1 MVKFKFYIL
10 ILIILSLSCKLS
22 AQDNQIEAKKN
33 ELSKLKEEISQL
45 ENQFAQ
51 KSKSEKKSL
60 ADYENISK
68 QSFLLNKL
76 IGQLR
81 KEENQKQKE
90 INNLLEEINLIE
102 TEIKQLKKNY
112 EKYVIAS
119 YKYGNYSEWESVFDA
134 SSFQQAVIRLEY
146 LKRFSAKR
154 QKDLIKFQKNKNDL
168 LIAKEKLEKEK
179 EEKKI
184 LTTQKESE
192 EKILKIKLAEKK
204 NIIDAIK
211 KDKSKLAK
219 SVAEKRKSEQK
230 IKDLISK
237 LVEEAE
243 RKREE
248 ELKKSESNESK
259 NNFTKR
265 ETSESDYNLDLS
277 TSNFSSFAEL
287 KGNLI
292 MPVAKGRIVRK
303 FGETLNPKLKTI
315 TVNYGVDIRVTG
327 NLNVVSVA
335 EGVVST
341 VEWLPGYGTVL
352 IVSHKGNYRT
362 VYGHL
367 SEVYVNEGDRL
378 KTGALIGKVGES
390 LEGNILHF
398 ELWNARQYIDP
409 ENWLK
414 K

>member
-45 ENQFAQ
+45 ENQFGQ